1 MTLFIVQEQVTW
13 KQTIKKINSM
23 SFKYIT
29 ETLFGIDALVGY
41 ASSGLLLYISHLS
54 MTEVMSQFT
63 TISATIVGLSGGV
76 FSMLKLREGWL
87 KARAERK
94 IAESKV
100 EEIEEK

>member
-1 MTLFIVQEQVTW
+1 MTRYTALEQVTW
-13 KQTIKKINSM
+13 KQIIKKINSM

-76 FSMLKLREGWL
+76 FLCLNLE
-87 KARAERK
+87 RAG
-94 IAESKV
+94 
-100 EEIEEK
+100 

>member
-1 MTLFIVQEQVTW
+1 
-13 KQTIKKINSM
+13 M
-23 SFKYIT
+23 SHKFIT

-54 MTEVMSQFT
+54 MTEVMCQFT
-63 TISATIVGLSGGV
+63 TVSATIVGLTGGI

-94 IAESKV
+94 LAESQV
-100 EEIEEK
+100 EEHDDK